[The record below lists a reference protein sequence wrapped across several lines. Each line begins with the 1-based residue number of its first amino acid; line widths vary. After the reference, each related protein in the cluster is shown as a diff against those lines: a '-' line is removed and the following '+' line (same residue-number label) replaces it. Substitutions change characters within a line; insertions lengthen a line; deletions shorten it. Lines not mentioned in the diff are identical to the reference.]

1 MKKILQTV
9 LLTTL
14 SVLLLTNFTLTL
26 QANNKTY
33 YIEKVEVTK
42 TGFIFT
48 KTDKTVIR
56 SEYDGKTSTIRIPE
70 GKYIIEHNS
79 NSDHHILLDGLSNV
93 RINAEN
99 VEFVFTDIKTDVDG
113 IKFHGCSNLSII
125 GLTLSY
131 QTLPYTQGV
140 IDKVVD
146 NKRIEFTVDKGYP
159 SATVVTDN
167 QNRIIAVV
175 YDKNTLLQ
183 KESTYDLF
191 GFVKQISNN
200 KYEVSFDGNT
210 TNMAKGD
217 KIVIRKEA
225 NARTLI
231 SVLCENIKFED
242 ITITSGGV
250 GFFEDSGVGNNTYKN
265 CIVMKGSKPD
275 GASAARLLSTA
286 ADAFHSNGVEKGP
299 QIIGCNFA
307 NMGDDGINIHGE
319 LINVQS
325 VMDKNQIKIYS
336 TKWVKPLNKGDQ
348 IIIVSL
354 DGTPKEGTKTIKQIG
369 DKTGDNCY
377 IVQLDNI
384 SNIAQND
391 RIYSLNKIG
400 AGFKITDTKISNNR
414 ARGMIIKSHN
424 GEISNCVIDGSSME
438 GILFDSEMTTG
449 NWNEAGD
456 PQNIVVKN
464 TTITNTG
471 YAHAGFPKIYVSE
484 YAKDIVIPK
493 EYDIAIFDSSKQF
506 SGKQGQD
513 GWQYLV
519 ADIDKFN
526 YQKMPVFFVMGG
538 VERWMIDN
546 SYSNYTWGKIRS
558 DSIQPGS
565 EKDTIRAFTVPYDA
579 ELTINKQDLALV
591 NSGSDGVK
599 VCIKHNDSFVFN
611 WTTINKNSTPLKIDK
626 ISFSVKK
633 GDVIY
638 FRVNKLESGNY
649 DYLEWKIVI
658 ELVKK

>member
-1 MKKILQTV
+1 MKKGLQIIL
-9 LLTTL
+9 LSAL
-14 SVLLLTNFTLTL
+14 SVLLLASLTLTL
-26 QANNKTY
+26 HANSKTY
-33 YIEKVEVTK
+33 YIENFKLEDNV
-42 TGFIFT
+42 FIFT
-48 KTDKTVIR
+48 KTDKTVIK
-56 SEYDGKTSTIRIPE
+56 SEYDSKTSTIRIPE

-113 IKFHGCSNLSII
+113 IKFHGCSNLSIN

-167 QNRIIAVV
+167 QNRIMAVV

-265 CIVMKGSKPD
+265 CIVMKGNKPD
-275 GASAARLLSTA
+275 GASAVRLVSTP
-286 ADAFHSNGVEKGP
+286 ADAFHSTNVKLGP

-307 NMGDDGINIHGE
+307 NMGDDGINIHGRFVK
-319 LINVQS
+319 VQS
-325 VMDKNQIKIYS
+325 ILSKNQIIVNS
-336 TKWVKPLNKGDQ
+336 ENWIKPLEVGDK
-348 IIIVSL
+348 INIVSP
-354 DGTPKEGTKTIKQIG
+354 DGTPKGSTKTIKWIDQDSGESVFI
-369 DKTGDNCY
+369 
-377 IVQLDNI
+377 IELDSI
-384 SNIAQND
+384 SNITKGD
-391 RIYSLNKIG
+391 RIYSLNRLG

-438 GILFDSEMTTG
+438 GILLDSEMTTG

-456 PQNIVVKN
+456 PKNVIVKDIR
-464 TTITNTG
+464 ITNTG
-471 YAHAGFPKIYVSE
+471 YAHAGFPKIYVSK

-493 EYDIAIFDSSKQF
+493 EYDVAVFDSSKQF

-519 ADIDKFN
+519 ADIDKSN
-526 YQKMPVFFVMGG
+526 YQKMPVFFVIGG

-546 SYSNYTWGKIRS
+546 SYNNYTWGKIRS

-565 EKDTIRAFTVPYDA
+565 EKDTIRAFTVPYDS